1 MGLQLIRI
9 SSLEEFWLN
18 RLIAVLIAV
27 ALAPVLLVIALIIK
41 CESRGPVIFIQR
53 RVGRF
58 GKLFT
63 IYKFRTMQTGMP
75 DLPSDQVGEND
86 PRFTA
91 SGKWLRRFSIDEFP
105 QLWNIIKGDMV
116 FIGPRPALYNQEQL
130 NEMRQERGIHALK
143 PGITGWAQV
152 NGRDAISLSVKV
164 DLDEY
169 YMQHQDWRLNL
180 RILWMTFFK
189 TAAGDGLYKQNQ
201 TETRK
206 TDDVKD

>member
-1 MGLQLIRI
+1 MLRVREGYG
-9 SSLEEFWLN
+9 LN
-18 RLIAVLIAV
+18 RVIAVLMAV
-27 ALAPVLLVIALIIK
+27 ILAPVLLVIALIIK
-41 CESRGPVIFIQR
+41 CESRGPVIFAQR
-53 RVGRF
+53 RVGQF

-63 IYKFRTMQTGMP
+63 IYKFRTMQAGMP
-75 DLPSDQVGEND
+75 DLSSDQVGEND

-116 FIGPRPALYNQEQL
+116 FIGPRPALYNQDQL
-130 NEMRQERGIHALK
+130 NEMRRERGIPALK

-169 YMQHQDWRLNL
+169 YMRHQNWRLNL
-180 RILWMTFFK
+180 RIIWMTFFK
-189 TAAGDGLYKQNQ
+189 TAVGDGLYTKHQ
-201 TETRK
+201 TESVK
-206 TDDVKD
+206 TDGSRD